1 MFVLGEVHA
10 SANARTG
17 RMHYEPTVGSASRT
31 ERMWGE
37 ITEVDEDLGCYTGS
51 VANDPHHSAAAL
63 GDELR
68 FQPHHI
74 AEILKKRRRK

>member
-1 MFVLGEVHA
+1 
-10 SANARTG
+10 
-17 RMHYEPTVGSASRT
+17 
-31 ERMWGE
+31 MWGE

-74 AEILKKRRRK
+74 AEIIKKAKTQIVEHQRPNARKSSGKR